1 MWHDVPYYEHN
12 MKRERKSRAEKKGET
27 RDRILASAGTMMKER
42 GIAGASVAE
51 VMGSLGLTVGGFY
64 AHFASKDD
72 MIDQS
77 LRRAMAQR
85 RQRFIDTVDLTE
97 WRARLTLMTS
107 RYLTKEHRADAAG
120 GCPMPGV
127 LADVA
132 RTGAGQ
138 AALGDEIAALVT
150 TLTGEEWKDEQQARQ
165 AALAIIALTSGGV
178 SLARALGKTSLSDEV
193 LNACRGFAEQ
203 TLTKRK

>member
-1 MWHDVPYYEHN
+1 MTSEL
-12 MKRERKSRAEKKGET
+12 KSRAQQKRET
-27 RDRILASAGTMMKER
+27 RDRILASAATLMKER

-77 LRRAMAQR
+77 LRRAVAQR
-85 RQRFIDTVDLTE
+85 RQQFIDAVDVTK
-97 WRARLTLMTS
+97 WRERLGRMTS
-107 RYLTKEHRADAAG
+107 GYLTKQHRDDAAG
-120 GCPMPGV
+120 GCPLPGV
-127 LADVA
+127 MADVG

-150 TLTGEEWKDEQQARQ
+150 TLTGEQWDEDPQARQ
-165 AALAIIALTSGGV
+165 AALAIIALTAGGL
-178 SLARALGKTSLSDEV
+178 SLARALGRTALSDEV
-193 LNACRGFAEQ
+193 LKACRGFAAQ
-203 TLTKRK
+203 SLAKRK

>member
-1 MWHDVPYYEHN
+1 
-12 MKRERKSRAEKKGET
+12 MKSDLKSRAQKKGET
-27 RDRILASAGTMMKER
+27 RDRILASAATLMKER

-64 AHFASKDD
+64 AHFSSKDD

-85 RQRFIDTVDLTE
+85 RQRFSAYVNLTK
-97 WRARLTLMTS
+97 WRDRLGRMTS
-107 RYLTKEHRADAAG
+107 RYLTKEHRDNAAD

-127 LADVA
+127 LADVG

-150 TLTGEEWKDEQQARQ
+150 TLTSEQWDEDPQARQ
-165 AALAIIALTSGGV
+165 SALAIIALTSGGL
-178 SLARALGKTSLSDEV
+178 SLARALGRSALSDEV
-193 LNACRGFAEQ
+193 LEACRGFAER
-203 TLTKRK
+203 TLAKRK